1 MPINEKGSF
10 LLKMR
15 KFTTSKF
22 GLFAISLLAAAMLC
36 LPVAH
41 AAPRQKDKSDLNSD
55 QVVDMQDLEIFSAN
69 YLGKHWETVDWCLFY
84 EAVSTGEDF
93 EGESTKY
100 YARNFQLLLAFIN
113 DAIDC
118 SGDPYLLDLEN
129 EPNTLIRV
137 ASNGDASSD
146 LYFTDPRV
154 GSLFIYDADLVL
166 KGEIKGMQ
174 KPLGVAVD
182 SLGYILVGNDGSD
195 VIEVYDPADGVLLLS
210 FGQNLLRM
218 PTAITVGPD
227 TNIYVTDAPSHRI
240 FVFDANYEHI
250 RTIGSP
256 GSADSELDFPMD
268 AEVITNLN
276 GDIEVY
282 VADQGNKRVKIY
294 DGNGKYLGMIDPA
307 IIPPP
312 EPPPKPDPWLDNN
325 GNECYEQECTMFGCY
340 GDPPPPECELEPA
353 PPPIKFTRL
362 QALSSDS
369 LGRLHTLDIFEGTA
383 SIFEVVDGEWVWK
396 SRYGAYGE
404 EAGTLY
410 APTDVLVTAPGSATV
425 IPGDGDRIE
434 VLATQ

>member
-1 MPINEKGSF
+1 
-10 LLKMR
+10 MR
-15 KFTTSKF
+15 KLPTSKF
-22 GLFAISLLAAAMLC
+22 GLFAISLLVTAMLC

-41 AAPRQKDKSDLNSD
+41 AAPKNDKDKSDLNSD
-55 QVVDMQDLEIFSAN
+55 QSVDMDDLAIFSAN
-69 YLGKHWETVDWCLFY
+69 YLERHWETVDWCQFY
-84 EAVSTGEDF
+84 EAVSAGDDF
-93 EGESTKY
+93 EGESTRY
-100 YARNFQLLLAFIN
+100 YAKNFQLLLAFIN
-113 DAIDC
+113 TGFNC

-129 EPNTLIRV
+129 DPNTLIRV
-137 ASNGDASSD
+137 AQNGDAAGD

-154 GSLFIYDADLVL
+154 GSLFIYDANLVL
-166 KGEIKGMQ
+166 KGEIKNMS

-182 SLGYILVGNDGSD
+182 SLGYILVGNDGTD
-195 VIEVYDPADGVLLLS
+195 VVEVYDPADGVLLTN
-210 FGQNLLRM
+210 FGEGLLRM

-227 TNIYVTDAPSHRI
+227 NNIYVTDAPSHRI

-256 GSADSELDFPMD
+256 GSADSELDYPMD
-268 AEVITNLN
+268 TEVIANIAGN
-276 GDIEVY
+276 IEVY

-312 EPPPKPDPWLDNN
+312 EPPPRPDPWVDNN
-325 GNECYEQECTMFGCY
+325 GNACFEQECTMFGCY
-340 GDPPPPECELEPA
+340 GPPPPPECNPPA
-353 PPPIKFTRL
+353 GSPIKFTRL

-369 LGRLHTLDIFEGTA
+369 LGRLHTLDIFEGTT
-383 SIFEVVDGEWVWK
+383 SIVEVVDGEWAWK
-396 SRYGAYGE
+396 SNYGAFGE

-410 APTDVLVTAPGSATV
+410 TPTDVLVTAPGWATV